1 MSNIG
6 YKKSKPKTKRRVI
19 IAALSVALVL
29 LLLLAGLWR
38 ISGYKRFFQASVEK
52 WSRYYSVDEYLIY
65 GMIYAESGG
74 REQAQSSTGA
84 VGLMQLMPQTAKWLA
99 WREGIEYSEEMLL
112 QGDYS
117 IRLGCAYAAFLF
129 LTYFN
134 GSTDSAI
141 AAYNAGHG
149 AVDKWLKDPEFSRDG
164 KTLYRVPYAET
175 ENHIVRVNR
184 ARSIYFALYPPAG

>member
-6 YKKSKPKTKRRVI
+6 YKKAKPKTKRRAI
-19 IAALSVALVL
+19 IAAASVALAL

-38 ISGYKRFFQASVEK
+38 ISGYKRFFRDSVEK
-52 WSRYYSVDEYLIY
+52 WSRHYSVDEYLIY

-74 REQAQSSTGA
+74 REQAQSSAGA

-117 IRLGCAYAAFLF
+117 IRLGCAYAAFLCER
-129 LTYFN
+129 YDN
-134 GSTDSAI
+134 YDCVI

-184 ARSIYFALYPPAG
+184 ARSIYLALYPPAE

>member
-6 YKKSKPKTKRRVI
+6 YKKAKPKTKRRAI
-19 IAALSVALVL
+19 IAAASVALAL

-38 ISGYKRFFQASVEK
+38 ISGYKRFFRDSVEK

-74 REQAQSSTGA
+74 REQAQSSAGA

-99 WREGIEYSEEMLL
+99 WREGIEYSEEMLF

-117 IRLGCAYAAFLF
+117 IRLGCAYAAFLCER
-129 LTYFN
+129 YDN
-134 GSTDSAI
+134 YDCVI

-175 ENHIVRVNR
+175 EKHIVRVNR
-184 ARSIYFALYPPAG
+184 ARSIYLALYPPAE

>member
-1 MSNIG
+1 MNNTE
-6 YKKSKPKTKRRVI
+6 YKKTKQKTKRRSI
-19 IAALSVALVL
+19 LVSASAIVLAL
-29 LLLLAGLWR
+29 LLLSAGLWR

-74 REQAQSSTGA
+74 REQAQSSAGA

-129 LTYFN
+129 ERYDN
-134 GSTDSAI
+134 YDCVI

-175 ENHIVRVNR
+175 EKHIVRVNR
-184 ARSIYFALYPPAG
+184 ARSIYFALYPPAR

>member
-6 YKKSKPKTKRRVI
+6 YKKAKPKTKRRII
-19 IAALSVALVL
+19 IAAASVALVL

-38 ISGYKRFFQASVEK
+38 ISGYKRFFRDSVEK

-74 REQAQSSTGA
+74 REQAQSSAGA

-117 IRLGCAYAAFLF
+117 IRLGCAYAAFLCER
-129 LTYFN
+129 YDN
-134 GSTDSAI
+134 YDCVI

-184 ARSIYFALYPPAG
+184 ARSIYLALYPPAG

>member
-6 YKKSKPKTKRRVI
+6 YKKAKPKTKRRAI
-19 IAALSVALVL
+19 IAAASVALAL

-74 REQAQSSTGA
+74 REQAQSSAGA

-129 LTYFN
+129 ERYDN
-134 GSTDSAI
+134 YDCVI

-184 ARSIYFALYPPAG
+184 ARSIYLALYPPAE

>member
-6 YKKSKPKTKRRVI
+6 YKKAKPKTKRRII
-19 IAALSVALVL
+19 IAAASVALAL

-38 ISGYKRFFQASVEK
+38 IGGYKRFFRDSVEK

-74 REQAQSSTGA
+74 REQAQSSAGA

-117 IRLGCAYAAFLF
+117 IRLGCAYAAFLCER
-129 LTYFN
+129 YDN
-134 GSTDSAI
+134 YDCVI

-184 ARSIYFALYPPAG
+184 ARSIYLALYPPAE

>member
-6 YKKSKPKTKRRVI
+6 YKKAKPKTKRRVI
-19 IAALSVALVL
+19 IAAASVALAL

-74 REQAQSSTGA
+74 REQAQSSAGA
-84 VGLMQLMPQTAKWLA
+84 LGLMQLMPQTAKWLA

-129 LTYFN
+129 ERYDN
-134 GSTDSAI
+134 YDCVI

-184 ARSIYFALYPPAG
+184 ARSIYLALYPPAE

>member
-6 YKKSKPKTKRRVI
+6 YKKAKPKTKRRVI

-29 LLLLAGLWR
+29 LLLLAALWR

-74 REQAQSSTGA
+74 REQAQSSAGA

-117 IRLGCAYAAFLF
+117 IRLGCA
-129 LTYFN
+129 
-134 GSTDSAI
+134 
-141 AAYNAGHG
+141 
-149 AVDKWLKDPEFSRDG
+149 
-164 KTLYRVPYAET
+164 
-175 ENHIVRVNR
+175 
-184 ARSIYFALYPPAG
+184 

>member
-1 MSNIG
+1 MMDYRAG
-6 YKKSKPKTKRRVI
+6 YYKLFGEITRALCALKRGCPE
-19 IAALSVALVL
+19 AAEKL
-29 LLLLAGLWR
+29 L
-38 ISGYKRFFQASVEK
+38 
-52 WSRYYSVDEYLIY
+52 
-65 GMIYAESGG
+65 
-74 REQAQSSTGA
+74 EQAQSSAGA

-99 WREGIEYSEEMLL
+99 RREGIEYSEEMLL

-129 LTYFN
+129 ERYDN
-134 GSTDSAI
+134 YDCVI

-175 ENHIVRVNR
+175 EKHIVRVNR

>member
-6 YKKSKPKTKRRVI
+6 YKKAKPKTKRRAI
-19 IAALSVALVL
+19 IAAASVALAL

-38 ISGYKRFFQASVEK
+38 ISGYKRFFRDSVEK

-74 REQAQSSTGA
+74 RERAQSSAGA

-117 IRLGCAYAAFLF
+117 IRLGCAYAAFLCER
-129 LTYFN
+129 YDN
-134 GSTDSAI
+134 YDCVI

-184 ARSIYFALYPPAG
+184 ARSIYLALYPPAE

>member
-1 MSNIG
+1 MNNTG
-6 YKKSKPKTKRRVI
+6 FKKAKPKTKRRI
-19 IAALSVALVL
+19 IIALSVALVL

-74 REQAQSSTGA
+74 REQAQSSAGA

-129 LTYFN
+129 ERYDN
-134 GSTDSAI
+134 YDCVI

-149 AVDKWLKDPEFSRDG
+149 AVDRWLKDPEFSRDG

-184 ARSIYFALYPPAG
+184 ARSIYLALYPPAE

>member
-6 YKKSKPKTKRRVI
+6 YKKAKPKTKRRAI
-19 IAALSVALVL
+19 IAAASVALAL

-38 ISGYKRFFQASVEK
+38 ISGYKRFFRDSVEK

-74 REQAQSSTGA
+74 REQAQSSAGA

-117 IRLGCAYAAFLF
+117 IRLGCAYAAFLCER
-129 LTYFN
+129 YDN
-134 GSTDSAI
+134 YDCVI

-175 ENHIVRVNR
+175 EKHIVRVNR
-184 ARSIYFALYPPAG
+184 ARSIYLALYPPAE

>member
-6 YKKSKPKTKRRVI
+6 YKKAKPKTKRRAI
-19 IAALSVALVL
+19 IAAASVALAL

-74 REQAQSSTGA
+74 REQAQSSAGA

-129 LTYFN
+129 ERYDN
-134 GSTDSAI
+134 YDCVI

-149 AVDKWLKDPEFSRDG
+149 AVDRWLKDPEFSRDG

-184 ARSIYFALYPPAG
+184 ARSIYLALYPPAG